1 MNQMYVVGLTGGIG
15 CGKSEAAR
23 QFARLGVPVVDVDII
38 SHSLT
43 ATGEPILDEIAKLFG
58 MDFLTAEGA
67 LNRAK
72 LRTHVFSN
80 PAERKKLEALLHP
93 AIQNRAIAQINDIRT
108 RLQPPYLVLVVPL
121 LFESNSYQSIVNR
134 TVVIDCDESEQ
145 IKRTMAR
152 SQLSES
158 EVKAIIQAQIPRAT
172 RRERADEVIENNSSV
187 EDLIEKVGNFHKKM
201 IKTCIVSK

>member
-1 MNQMYVVGLTGGIG
+1 MSQMYVVGLTGGIG

-43 ATGEPILDEIAKLFG
+43 AAGEPMLDEIARLFG
-58 MDFLTAEGA
+58 TDFLTAEGT

-72 LRTHVFSN
+72 LRAHVFSN
-80 PAERKKLEALLHP
+80 PAERKKLETLLHP
-93 AIQNRAIAQINDIRT
+93 AIQNRAIEQLNDIQT
-108 RLQPPYLVLVVPL
+108 RLQPAYMVLVVPL
-121 LFESNSYQSIVNR
+121 LFESNSYQSIVNK
-134 TVVIDCDESEQ
+134 TVVIDCEETEQ

-158 EVKAIIQAQIPRAT
+158 EVKAIIQAQIPGAI
-172 RRERADEVIENNSSV
+172 RRERADEIIENNAKV

>member
-1 MNQMYVVGLTGGIG
+1 MSQMYVIGLTGGIG

-43 ATGEPILDEIAKLFG
+43 APGEPMLNEIAKLFG
-58 MDFLTAEGA
+58 IDFLTVDGA
-67 LNRAK
+67 LNRPK
-72 LRTHVFSN
+72 LRAHVFSN
-80 PAERKKLEALLHP
+80 PAERKKLEVLLHP
-93 AIQNRAIAQINDIRT
+93 AIHNRAIEQLKDIQSRF
-108 RLQPPYLVLVVPL
+108 QPVYMVLVVPL
-121 LFESNSYQSIVNR
+121 LFECNSYQSVVSK
-134 TVVIDCDESEQ
+134 TVVIDCDEADQ

-158 EVKAIIQAQIPRAT
+158 EVKAIIQAQIPRAA
-172 RRERADEVIENNSSV
+172 RRERADEIIENNASV
-187 EDLIEKVGNFHKKM
+187 EDLVEKVKKIHKKI

>member
-93 AIQNRAIAQINDIRT
+93 AIQNRAIEQINDIRM

>member
-58 MDFLTAEGA
+58 MDFLTAEST

-93 AIQNRAIAQINDIRT
+93 AIQNRAIEQINDIRT

-172 RRERADEVIENNSSV
+172 RRERADEVIENNTSV

>member
-58 MDFLTAEGA
+58 MAFLTAEGA

>member
-172 RRERADEVIENNSSV
+172 RRERADEVIGNNTSV